1 MRSLPARL
9 ALWLTLLCAA
19 AGGYRSYAS
28 TVLEMPFADILAHA
42 ELIFEGHVRARESHL
57 ASDGL
62 VYTTVHFDVLELVKG
77 DFRGSVLALRFLGG
91 EVDGQ
96 HLQVTDMVM
105 PEVGET
111 GFYFVETL
119 ARAQVNP
126 LVGWSQG
133 HFLVEPQADGR
144 AGVLTAN
151 HAPVLGLPQPDMPVS
166 AQGMGVPSKGVAKGV
181 VVTQGLVA
189 PAVARALSPAQFK
202 DAVRAMLEVSG
213 K

>member
-9 ALWLTLLCAA
+9 ALLLTLLSCASGA
-19 AGGYRSYAS
+19 FRVHAS

-42 ELIFEGHVRARESHL
+42 ELVFEGHVRDRESHR

-62 VYTTVHFDVLELVKG
+62 VYTTVHFDVLDVVKG
-77 DFRGSVLALRFLGG
+77 DFRGSVLALSFLGG

-119 ARAQVNP
+119 TRAQVNP

-133 HFLVEPQADGR
+133 HFLVETQADGR
-144 AGVLTAN
+144 AGVLTAT
-151 HAPVLGLPQPDMPVS
+151 HAPVLGLPQPDLPVS
-166 AQGMGVPSKGVAKGV
+166 VQGMGVSSKGVAKGV
-181 VVTQGLVA
+181 VVTQALVA
-189 PAVARALSPAQFK
+189 PAVARALSPEQFK
-202 DAVRAMLEVSG
+202 ASVRAMLEVDEQ
-213 K
+213 